1 VVFLLVEHSLNCLL
15 FFSLLQWKNNFIT
28 YWMDENKN
36 FEILSETGTL
46 IQKGDLREQEKD
58 HFTFYVSFKNMLSNL
73 F

>member
-1 VVFLLVEHSLNCLL
+1 
-15 FFSLLQWKNNFIT
+15 
-28 YWMDENKN
+28 MDENKN